1 MIFLMYCW
9 IWLANILL
17 RTFASM
23 FISDTGLQFCF
34 VFSIMVM
41 LAFRISLETFL
52 SLRLFWNSL
61 RSSLLFPD
69 FYLLVFFKLLNFITG
84 IWFIHTSVPSCFILG
99 RLYISRNL
107 SISPRL
113 SILLANNCTISYD
126 PFYFYAVHCNFTL
139 FISEIIGGGV
149 LSIS

>member
-1 MIFLMYCW
+1 ML
-9 IWLANILL
+9 
-17 RTFASM
+17 
-23 FISDTGLQFCF
+23 
-34 VFSIMVM
+34 VFR
-41 LAFRISLETFL
+41 LSLETFL

-139 FISEIIGGGV
+139 FISEIIGGGPLYFLKNLAKD
-149 LSIS
+149 LSILFVFSKNQLLVSLFFSIVFKSLLIST